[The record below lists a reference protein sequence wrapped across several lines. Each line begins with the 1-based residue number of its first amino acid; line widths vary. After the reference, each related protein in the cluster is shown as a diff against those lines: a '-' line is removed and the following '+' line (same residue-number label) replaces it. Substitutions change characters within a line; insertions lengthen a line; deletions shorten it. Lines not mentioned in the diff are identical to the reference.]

1 MNHMPIDDHAKQG
14 VSSLLFDH
22 KYSYKASL
30 GFMAIFSALTSNLCH
45 CCGDFPG
52 VMHYMEY
59 DFYISE
65 R

>member
-1 MNHMPIDDHAKQG
+1 MPVDDHAKQG
-14 VSSLLFDH
+14 VSSLLFNH
-22 KYSYKASL
+22 KYSYKDSI

-45 CCGDFPG
+45 HCGDFPG
-52 VMHYMEY
+52 VMNYIEY